1 MHNRDIASL
10 DSCLLLQ
17 LLSVISA
24 TGHLLCLWNIDEY
37 LHYEVIELIKKLS
50 VSIVNLLPD
59 ILERA
64 RYPDVVLNGGE
75 QDEEHRRYRYI
86 RSSGQ
91 DTKVRWIPVVSEV
104 SHSNRIAAELIQ
116 LLREVLILPMPEMF
130 VRPLND
136 FCRDHDVE
144 AGTHGHVHVHED
156 KREEREKGGAEEGE
170 SVKLE
175 KDYLKLSPNSYSLL
189 SLVYSDMPLMSTI
202 LKLLSSSTTYFD
214 ESPTSPALQKQGK
227 GELTG
232 AMVQNLFCNFV
243 RFLDNHCKDHSCF
256 FEPILEALRS
266 TSSELRV
273 SKTFMTVVGRLT
285 SEFESECNQEKLINF
300 ISEGGGR
307 LVLGCLV
314 SGCKQS
320 SPSISRGITTQ
331 SINKLG
337 QKDTL
342 KPTMSG
348 NQRVN
353 FFPHAT
359 VRLHPSRT
367 SVKELQSSSNTE
379 QPTRTA
385 CFNHA
390 YQGDEEWLR
399 MQISLPYPILLHTV
413 QFLQPMGMFQSGPS
427 AVFIE
432 CGTQGT
438 LSPPTPVTS
447 LLRTSGLPC
456 VKIEFKQP
464 PVASE
469 VVIHFRSPLVSS
481 SLALSH
487 MQLLGTGFGTTTKS
501 DSGSTSSTTEQ
512 NGKSGIDAHS
522 R

>member
-1 MHNRDIASL
+1 MASL

-17 LLSVISA
+17 LLSVISV
-24 TGHLLCLWNIDEY
+24 TGHLLCLWNSDKH
-37 LHYEVIELIKKLS
+37 LHYEVIGLIKKLS
-50 VSIVNLLPD
+50 VSIINLLPD
-59 ILERA
+59 ILEQA
-64 RYPDVVLNGGE
+64 RHPAVVLNGGE

-116 LLREVLILPMPEMF
+116 LLREVLILPIPEAF
-130 VRPLND
+130 VQPLRD
-136 FCRDHDVE
+136 FCRDHSVE
-144 AGTHGHVHVHED
+144 EGMHERVRED
-156 KREEREKGGAEEGE
+156 KREERKEGEEGE
-170 SVKLE
+170 GDGDIAKPE
-175 KDYLKLSPNSYSLL
+175 KDYLKLSPHNYALL

-214 ESPTSPALQKQGK
+214 DSPTSPALQKQGK
-227 GELTG
+227 DELTG

-243 RFLDNHCKDHSCF
+243 RFLDSHCKDHSCF

-320 SPSISRGITTQ
+320 SPSISRGIPTQ

-342 KPTMSG
+342 KSTMSG
-348 NQRVN
+348 NQRIN

-367 SVKELQSSSNTE
+367 SIKELQSSSNTE
-379 QPTRTA
+379 TPTRTA
-385 CFNHA
+385 CFNHT
-390 YQGDEEWLR
+390 YQGDEEWLK

-501 DSGSTSSTTEQ
+501 STGSTSSTTEQ
-512 NGKSGIDAHS
+512 SGKSGIDAHS

>member
-1 MHNRDIASL
+1 MASL

-17 LLSVISA
+17 LLSVISV
-24 TGHLLCLWNIDEY
+24 TGHLLCLWNSDEH
-37 LHYEVIELIKKLS
+37 LHYEVIGLIKKLS
-50 VSIVNLLPD
+50 VSIINLLPD
-59 ILERA
+59 ILEQA
-64 RYPDVVLNGGE
+64 RHPDVVLNGGE

-116 LLREVLILPMPEMF
+116 LLREVLILPIPEAF
-130 VRPLND
+130 VQPLRD
-136 FCRDHDVE
+136 FCRDHSVE
-144 AGTHGHVHVHED
+144 EGINERVRED
-156 KREEREKGGAEEGE
+156 KREERKEGEEGE
-170 SVKLE
+170 GDGEIVKPE
-175 KDYLKLSPNSYSLL
+175 KDYLKLSPHNYALL

-214 ESPTSPALQKQGK
+214 DSPTSPALQKQGK
-227 GELTG
+227 DELTG

-243 RFLDNHCKDHSCF
+243 RFLDSHCKDHSCF

-320 SPSISRGITTQ
+320 SPSISRGIPTQ

-342 KPTMSG
+342 KSTMSG
-348 NQRVN
+348 NQRIN

-367 SVKELQSSSNTE
+367 SIKELQSSSNTE
-379 QPTRTA
+379 TPTRTA
-385 CFNHA
+385 CFNHT
-390 YQGDEEWLR
+390 YQGDEEWLK

-501 DSGSTSSTTEQ
+501 STGSTSSTTEQ
-512 NGKSGIDAHS
+512 SGKSGIDAHS

>member
-1 MHNRDIASL
+1 MI
-10 DSCLLLQ
+10 
-17 LLSVISA
+17 SV
-24 TGHLLCLWNIDEY
+24 TGHLLCLWHSDDY
-37 LHYEVIELIKKLS
+37 LHYEVIGLIKKLS

-59 ILERA
+59 ILEQA
-64 RYPDVVLNGGE
+64 RHPDVVLNGGE

-116 LLREVLILPMPEMF
+116 LLREVLILSVPETLIQ
-130 VRPLND
+130 PLKN
-136 FCRDHDVE
+136 FCRDHDVDGE
-144 AGTHGHVHVHED
+144 GRPRDDE
-156 KREEREKGGAEEGE
+156 REGEREKGEEGRDNE
-170 SVKLE
+170 EVVKPE
-175 KDYLKLSPNSYSLL
+175 KDYLKLSPRIYPLL
-189 SLVYSDMPLMSTI
+189 SLVYSDMPLMSMI

-214 ESPTSPALQKQGK
+214 ESPASSALQKQGK

-307 LVLGCLV
+307 LVLECLV

-342 KPTMSG
+342 KPTVSG

-385 CFNHA
+385 CFNHT
-390 YQGDEEWLR
+390 YQGDEEWLK

-501 DSGSTSSTTEQ
+501 DSSSTSSTAEQ
-512 NGKSGIDAHS
+512 SGKSGSDAHS